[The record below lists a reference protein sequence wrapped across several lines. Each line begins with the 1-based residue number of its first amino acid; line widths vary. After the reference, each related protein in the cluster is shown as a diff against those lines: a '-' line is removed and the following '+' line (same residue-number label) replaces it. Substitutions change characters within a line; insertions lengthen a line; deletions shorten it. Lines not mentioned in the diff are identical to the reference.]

1 MRFCAPCGSPRA
13 DGRKRIYA
21 LRRDELPGYRLLQE
35 HSCGLVCEKTNDRAS
50 LPASAVLPVSVPDLE
65 RLRQA
70 IISGDPGQAM
80 PALAGLREVPE
91 AEAIPLL
98 LLGLGQ
104 GPFIVRSLACAG
116 LGVKRSEAGRQALL
130 QALRGDDDANVR
142 AEAANSLASYGVEQ
156 AWPVL
161 HEVFQADGQWLVR
174 CSILAALAEQE
185 AMRPEWL
192 LALGC
197 LAVADADGTVRVGGA
212 EVLGRLLVEGQGE
225 EADLAAAREA
235 LRGLQG
241 DPDHR
246 VVAAALNG
254 LQA

>member
-1 MRFCAPCGSPRA
+1 M
-13 DGRKRIYA
+13 
-21 LRRDELPGYRLLQE
+21 
-35 HSCGLVCEKTNDRAS
+35 
-50 LPASAVLPVSVPDLE
+50 SAPDLD

-70 IISGDPGQAM
+70 IVSGDPGQAM

-98 LLGLGQ
+98 LLGLEQ

-116 LGVKRSEAGRQALL
+116 LGVKRSEAGRQALER
-130 QALRGDDDANVR
+130 ALRHDDDANVR
-142 AEAANSLASYGVEQ
+142 AEAANSLASFGVEQ
-156 AWPVL
+156 AWPL
-161 HEVFQADGQWLVR
+161 LREAFRADGQWLVR

-192 LALGC
+192 LELGS
-197 LAVADADGTVRVGGA
+197 LATADADGTVRVGGA
-212 EVLGRLLVEGQGE
+212 EVLGRLLAEGRGE
-225 EADLAAAREA
+225 AAALQAARESLRA
-235 LRGLQG
+235 LQA

>member
-1 MRFCAPCGSPRA
+1 
-13 DGRKRIYA
+13 
-21 LRRDELPGYRLLQE
+21 
-35 HSCGLVCEKTNDRAS
+35 V
-50 LPASAVLPVSVPDLE
+50 SAPDLE

-70 IISGDPGQAM
+70 IVSGDPGQAM

-98 LLGLGQ
+98 LLGLEQ

-116 LGVKRSEAGRQALL
+116 LGVKRSELGRQALER
-130 QALRGDDDANVR
+130 ALHHDDDANVR
-142 AEAANSLASYGVEQ
+142 AEAANSLASFGVEQ
-156 AWPVL
+156 AWPL
-161 HEVFQADGQWLVR
+161 LREAFRADGQWLVR

-185 AMRPEWL
+185 TMRPEWL
-192 LALGC
+192 LELGS
-197 LAVADADGTVRVGGA
+197 LAIADADGTVRVGGA
-212 EVLGRLLVEGQGE
+212 EVLSRFLAEGRGE
-225 EADLAAAREA
+225 AAALQAARESLRA
-235 LRGLQG
+235 LQA